1 MRTFWKN
8 LWQLVSPSQNKI
20 KGLIF
25 LLAFY
30 ELIKLVNPFLL
41 KIIIDTL
48 TLSGI
53 AELKLLLW
61 LVAGMLAV
69 EEFQSFIGWITNRL
83 IMKVILDVEYY
94 LPISAQKK
102 MMFLP
107 LGYHEREN
115 TGNKIT
121 KVQRGVEHI
130 TNLIENLFWEILPT
144 CLQLIIT
151 IIALFF
157 IDWRFSISFFIFFPV
172 FFYLTYRANFKLKS
186 RRQEMH
192 QKWEEASGKMA
203 QSIMNINAVQSFVQ
217 EQRETEEYKGIRDT
231 ILTNESYVWNKV
243 MNFVATRD
251 FLINSGRM
259 TTLVMGIWFVYSGL
273 TTIGTLVFVFTI
285 SEKAF
290 FSMFRLSR
298 FYDRIEHSL
307 EPVERFINLAKEEPE
322 IKNPARGL
330 KPKNINGEVEFKDV
344 TFAYE
349 QGHINALENVSL
361 KIAAGTINAF
371 VGPSGGGKTTIAR
384 LIYRHYDPQ
393 TGKILLDGRDL
404 REYDL
409 YHFRRAIAI
418 VPQEVEIFNAS
429 VRDNISYANPR
440 ASFGEIK
447 RAARAA
453 NAEEFI
459 DNLKED
465 YDTLAGERGIK
476 LSGGQRQRIGIARAI
491 LANPKILIFDE
502 ATSNLDSQSER
513 LIQEAMERVSE
524 RRTVIII
531 AHRFSTIRHA
541 DQIFVLD
548 RGELVEQGSHGELS
562 DVQGGLYAKLLK
574 LQSRGDVD

>member
-1 MRTFWKN
+1 
-8 LWQLVSPSQNKI
+8 
-20 KGLIF
+20 

-30 ELIKLVNPFLL
+30 ELIKLVSPFLL

>member
-1 MRTFWKN
+1 M
-8 LWQLVSPSQNKI
+8 
-20 KGLIF
+20 
-25 LLAFY
+25 LAFY
-30 ELIKLVNPFLL
+30 ELIKLVSPFLL

>member
-30 ELIKLVNPFLL
+30 ELIKLVSPFLL

>member
-1 MRTFWKN
+1 M
-8 LWQLVSPSQNKI
+8 
-20 KGLIF
+20 
-25 LLAFY
+25 LAFY